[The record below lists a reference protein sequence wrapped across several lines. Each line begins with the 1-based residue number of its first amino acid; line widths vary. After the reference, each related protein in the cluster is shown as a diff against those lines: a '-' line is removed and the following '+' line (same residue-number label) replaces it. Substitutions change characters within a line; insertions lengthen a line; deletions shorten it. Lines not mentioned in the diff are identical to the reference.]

1 MVYETMVI
9 NRLAQKRGDFVPAPQ
24 IKRFSYSTAPP
35 VHEPAPNIP
44 APFFRPGSV
53 QILNELIV
61 KGIEL
66 GRVRKD
72 DFRNAFT
79 NNLFN
84 PLVGD
89 CNIGVDR
96 RGNKICRTP
105 RLRRKFFRLWPKIL
119 PHFRSI
125 RFQRFF
131 GGWRIVGF
139 NLFWEVGRIIIS
151 GRIHRAVTVTREQ
164 TVV

>member
-96 RGNKICRTP
+96 REIRYAAPTASSE
-105 RLRRKFFRLWPKIL
+105 IL
-119 PHFRSI
+119 PTLAKDPSTFPLHTLSAFL
-125 RFQRFF
+125 
-131 GGWRIVGF
+131 WRMAYSW
-139 NLFWEVGRIIIS
+139 L
-151 GRIHRAVTVTREQ
+151 
-164 TVV
+164 